1 MFQVVD
7 CLPIKHKGL
16 NSNSSYFHTCTHTH
30 THTHIQVEKENNKI
44 KFEASLGYIVRFCL
58 QKKGREVEKE
68 KLYSFTWSGFR

>member
-1 MFQVVD
+1 M
-7 CLPIKHKGL
+7 H
-16 NSNSSYFHTCTHTH
+16 THTH